1 MAKFRRSGRRIL
13 VLAGA
18 LVILA
23 AQAGTSS
30 PTQKIETQKGV
41 VIVRNPVN
49 PVPRPG
55 GPSRLRLVEELT
67 IGKEEKTDGYLFAGL
82 RSIGV
87 DDKENIWALDWT
99 DIKVRIFDKTGK
111 LVNTFGKKGQ
121 GPKEM
126 ENPSRMV
133 ITSDGNAAI
142 LDMNKIALYAPDGRC
157 LKELSTA
164 KTHPFRLRVDRKGFF
179 YLDGLDLGPKRSM
192 SLVRY
197 DPELKPVVKIA
208 EVSEPFQLGTIN
220 AMTTLLYFNLT
231 KADNLV
237 WMSTSKYEMHIVD
250 PQGKALK
257 TIIKDYRPV
266 KITAAD
272 RARIL
277 KDRFQGLSVKI
288 EFPDAYYP
296 TDFFL
301 IDDEDRLYARTYED
315 DGKGGLWHDVF
326 DAEGRCFTRFSLPKD
341 EMAFA
346 IKKNKLYALIVENAE
361 GIPLIKRYAMIWE

>member
-1 MAKFRRSGRRIL
+1 MEAFRRSARGIL
-13 VLAGA
+13 ALAGA
-18 LVILA
+18 VVVLA

-30 PTQKIETQKGV
+30 PAQRIRTQMGV
-41 VIVRNPVN
+41 VIVPNPVN

-197 DPELKPVVKIA
+197 DPELKPVAKIA

-220 AMTTLLYFNLT
+220 AMTTLLLFNLT

-277 KDRFQGLSVKI
+277 KDRFQGLAVKI

-341 EMAFA
+341 EMAFV
-346 IKKNKLYALIVENAE
+346 IKKNKLYTLMQENAE